1 MTSHRS
7 IQSVSWLLAVS
18 LLIAAAGCDKEFS
31 TRSSG
36 NQSRF
41 ERTIVPQIAL
51 NGSDAID
58 VLSKAGSITVTGADV
73 TDCNIVAKIVAQA
86 PTEEEAQTLA
96 EQVEILGQPSGSTM
110 KIRSKE
116 PDAHDNR
123 WVSVSYTITVPR
135 KMNVRC
141 ESGYGSVEVSR
152 IEGRLDG
159 KSGNGSIKV
168 RDIQGQTSLGTAYGS
183 IECESVA
190 GPSIALQSGNGGISA
205 KGLRGSVTAE
215 SAYGS
220 IACEDVAD
228 GDLKLRSGNGRILI
242 TNASFG
248 VCEARSSY
256 GAVAGKDLKGE
267 SVTLGSGNGSV
278 EAQNVQTKTLNLSS
292 DYGAIR
298 TARITTS
305 NLSATSGNGEIGI
318 ACSSSPADLKAR
330 VRSSYGSVEFAAPS
344 GFAGEVDLSTSYGT
358 VRTTLPV
365 TVRGEITGSK
375 VVGKVGDGPGRI
387 QIESGSGSVELK

>member
-1 MTSHRS
+1 MTSRRL
-7 IQSVSWLLAVS
+7 IQCIPWLLAVS
-18 LLIAAAGCDKEFS
+18 LLVAASGCNEEF
-31 TRSSG
+31 TSSGTG

-51 NGSDAID
+51 NGSDALD
-58 VLSKAGSITVTGADV
+58 VLSKTGSITVTGADV
-73 TDCNIVAKIVAQA
+73 TDCNVVAKVVAQA

-96 EQVEILGQPSGSTM
+96 EQVEILGQPAGSTL

-116 PDAHDNR
+116 PDLHDNR
-123 WVSVSYTITVPR
+123 WISISYTITIPR

-141 ESGYGSVEVSR
+141 DSGYGSLDVSH

-168 RDIQGQTSLGTAYGS
+168 RDIQGQTSLSTAYGS
-183 IECESVA
+183 IDCENVA
-190 GPSIALQSGNGGISA
+190 GPSITLQSGNGGISA

-220 IACEDVAD
+220 IACQDVAN
-228 GDLKLRSGNGRILI
+228 GDLKLRSGNGRILV

-278 EAQNVQTKTLNLSS
+278 EAENVQTKTLNLSS

-298 TARITTS
+298 TAKITTS

-330 VRSSYGSVEFAAPS
+330 VRSSYGDVEFNAPS

-365 TVRGEITGSK
+365 TMKGEITGSK
-375 VVGKVGDGPGRI
+375 VVGKVGDGPGKI
-387 QIESGSGSVELK
+387 QIESGRGSVDLK